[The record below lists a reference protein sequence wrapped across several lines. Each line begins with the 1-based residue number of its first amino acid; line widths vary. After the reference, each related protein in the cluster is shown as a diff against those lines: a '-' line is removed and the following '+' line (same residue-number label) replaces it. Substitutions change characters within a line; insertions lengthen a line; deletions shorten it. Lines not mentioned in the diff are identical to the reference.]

1 MSKLEKSMSRLLSKP
16 IDFSW
21 QELVTLMNALGFEL
35 RTTGGSGRKFIRP
48 ETGATLF
55 IHEPHPASIL
65 KAYQIRAVIQFLH
78 QEGKLS

>member
-21 QELVTLMNALGFEL
+21 QERVTLMNALGFEL

-78 QEGKLS
+78 QEGKLP

>member
-1 MSKLEKSMSRLLSKP
+1 MSTFEKSMSRLLSKP
-16 IDFSW
+16 TDFSW
-21 QELVTLMNALGFEL
+21 QELITLMNALGFEL

>member
-1 MSKLEKSMSRLLSKP
+1 MSKLEKSMCRLLSKP

-78 QEGKLS
+78 QEGKLP

>member
-16 IDFSW
+16 TDFSW

-78 QEGKLS
+78 QEGKLL